1 MGRVWESDGAIV
13 GGTSHCSC
21 SSRRPFPAGREKWLC
36 SRWINDRRLIAT
48 FSTDQR
54 PFVCALICSLAS
66 LKVTTCVR
74 RLSVEA
80 FEESAP
86 WCCTALHCKCV
97 ALARPAASKGA
108 YSAHAAASTAT
119 GGPTVWRQTNKE
131 GPGCLLPCLR
141 DGDRWSQQRPDTQR
155 QRQQSTASCFARIDP
170 PGLKPK
176 PNLQSRVLP
185 AVLFY
190 VYRDTCTVQ
199 FLPP

>member
-1 MGRVWESDGAIV
+1 M

-36 SRWINDRRLIAT
+36 SRWINDRRLLAT

-86 WCCTALHCKCV
+86 WCCTAQHCTANASLWPGRPPRKV
-97 ALARPAASKGA
+97 LTQRMQQPAQQLAGQ
-108 YSAHAAASTAT
+108 
-119 GGPTVWRQTNKE
+119 TVWRQTNKE
-131 GPGCLLPCLR
+131 GPGCLLLCLR